1 MEIPFVSAPFW
12 AREGGVRRK
21 SSVVRTGGGDGVCRK
36 LGLGDA
42 SARLERCFAHLEA
55 IRTPPGQCF
64 LILSCGLPTPSP

>member
-1 MEIPFVSAPFW
+1 M
-12 AREGGVRRK
+12 
-21 SSVVRTGGGDGVCRK
+21 VRTGGGDGVCRK

-42 SARLERCFAHLEA
+42 SSRLERCFAHLEA